1 MDTSGP
7 DGSSWASRADRASRA
22 LVETYWDERSDL
34 FRVTEP
40 GRLLGVRLPW
50 LTAPWFPTSW
60 HYWWQAHALDALA
73 DAYART
79 GDRGTAELAQRL
91 VVGVVRRNGGRIVN
105 EYYDDMAWMA
115 LALERWTRLGVDF
128 RAPLD
133 VLRGELAGGY
143 DAARGAVV
151 WRRGSSFCNVP
162 ANAPV
167 ALVCAR
173 GGDLGLADRL
183 VAFVHGQLVDPQTSD
198 VHDGVEADGK
208 VSKAVY
214 SYNYG
219 TVIGA
224 DLAVYEVTGD
234 EDLLHRARRVAHAAL
249 RRLALAR
256 LVEEQGTGDGGLFK
270 GILARH
276 LATLVMVTG
285 DETVRT
291 ALRRNGEAAWAVR
304 TQAGLIGNDWS
315 RPAAGPVE
323 LSAHLSGVLLLEAVA
338 TVES

>member
-1 MDTSGP
+1 MDTSGT
-7 DGSSWASRADRASRA
+7 DSSSWGARADLASRA
-22 LVETYWDERSDL
+22 LVDTYWDERSDL

-50 LTAPWFPTSW
+50 LSAPWFPTSW

-79 GDRGTAELAQRL
+79 GEQGTAELARRL
-91 VVGVVRRNGGRIVN
+91 VAGVVRRNGGRIEN

-115 LALERWTRLGVDF
+115 LALEHWTRLGLDF
-128 RAPLD
+128 GEPLE
-133 VLRGELAGGY
+133 VLRAELAGGY

-151 WRRGSSFCNVP
+151 WRRGSAYCNVP

-173 GGDLGLADRL
+173 GGDVDLAGRIL
-183 VAFVHGQLVDPQTSD
+183 AFVHGRLVDPHTSE

-224 DLAVYEVTGD
+224 DLAMYDVTGD
-234 EDLLHRARRVAHAAL
+234 DELLHRAGRVAHAAL
-249 RRLALAR
+249 RRLAPAG

-276 LATLVMVTG
+276 LATLVRVTG
-285 DETVRT
+285 DETVST

-304 TQAGLIGNDWS
+304 TPGGLIGNSWL

-338 TVES
+338 TVEP